1 MLHVAIQLSS
11 TLNLKSSPS
20 LPSAGESTKCYPHS
34 TSSPKTTLFSAKAAA
49 SIRRTQIPAATCGH
63 AFCLVGKTNHSRQ
76 PGGLGRLGKNPSV
89 EATSISSMSKN
100 DQKPI
105 ERWILWAKLE
115 FHVHRI
121 ERVISLLNWQE
132 IPIWQSPNADPN
144 IPICSMPQIY

>member
-34 TSSPKTTLFSAKAAA
+34 TSSPKTAKTTLFSAKAAA

-63 AFCLVGKTNHSRQ
+63 AFCLVGISQ
-76 PGGLGRLGKNPSV
+76 PSTRRLGKVRKKP
-89 EATSISSMSKN
+89 ISWSN
-100 DQKPI
+100 FHIFHEQKPSKTH
-105 ERWILWAKLE
+105 RKVNSLSQE

-121 ERVISLLNWQE
+121 ERVISHDQPAELTRNTNMTVTKRG
-132 IPIWQSPNADPN
+132 S
-144 IPICSMPQIY
+144 